1 MRAVNLL
8 PRQDNEK
15 GKLPAIPVLVACGCA
30 IAMSAFLAL
39 SYLSASSTVGQRKQE
54 LADAQTQLAQIPAP
68 TPPPAI
74 VTQLPAQRTDRTT
87 VLSSVLTTR
96 IAFDRVLREV
106 SQVVPSDV
114 WLTQL
119 VAGVPAAA
127 AIGAAPADNF
137 TIQGYCYSQ
146 DGVARF
152 LARLEIVP
160 DLVDVKLGTSGAT
173 RVGNRDVVQFTIGA
187 RLRQPGTTS

>member
-15 GKLPAIPVLVACGCA
+15 GRLPGPPVLAACGCA
-30 IAMSAFLAL
+30 IALSLFLAF
-39 SYLSASSTVGQRKQE
+39 SYLGASSTVGQRKQA
-54 LADAQTQLAQIPAP
+54 LADAQTRLAAIPAP
-68 TPPPAI
+68 KPPPAI
-74 VTQLPAQRTDRTT
+74 LSQIPAQRTDRIT

-119 VAGVPAAA
+119 GASVPTAA
-127 AIGAAPADNF
+127 AIGAAPSDNF
-137 TIQGYCYSQ
+137 TIQGFTYSQ

-152 LARLEIVP
+152 LARLEVVP
-160 DLVDVKLGTSGAT
+160 DLADVTLGNSSGAT
-173 RVGNRDVVQFTIGA
+173 VRDRSVVQFSISAQLRAPGA
-187 RLRQPGTTS
+187 TS